1 MALIVADRIQETT
14 NSTGTGAYTLGG
26 VVAGFRTFASVASN
40 TDTVYYSITDNVNF
54 EVGLGTYASS
64 GGTITRT
71 SVFTSSNSNNAV
83 NWGVGTKNIFLTYPA
98 DKAVIEDA
106 SNNVTIGNNLIVG
119 GTVDGVDI
127 QTLLSRGGGT
137 MTGNL
142 ILNANPTAALQSA
155 TKQYVDTIAAAGIHY
170 HEPCRVETTA
180 NLNATYSNGS
190 SGVGATLTNAATQ
203 AALVLDGVSVTTN
216 NRVMVQD
223 QTNKAHNGVYKV
235 TTVGSGSA
243 NWVLTRATDADSYA
257 PSDSDAL
264 GEGDAFFI
272 TEGTVHGGEL
282 DVMTTTGVITFGTT
296 NIVFTLV
303 ADAPIYSAGAG
314 LSLSG
319 TQFSLNTPVSTATAL
334 ATGRVISLTGDATG
348 SSGSFNGTANTSI
361 NTTVAG
367 LVGKQPYLTIAV
379 TVSNPGAGN
388 RFYLDGALQQ
398 TALLQRSVTVRFDQ
412 SNSSNSGHP
421 LRLSVTSNGTHA
433 GGSAYT
439 VGVTAVGTPGSSGAY
454 TQVTLEQDAPI
465 NLFYYCTNHSGMGG
479 KVSTGIDLTTTAT
492 PTFASVTADLTGSA
506 TTLANG
512 RTIGMTGDV
521 VWTSAAFNGSGNV
534 TGTATI
540 QANSVALGTDTT
552 GNYVQSV
559 ANGSYLTGGGSASE
573 GTALTLGVD
582 AVSGNTASKVVA
594 RDGSGNFSAGTIT
607 AALTGNASTAT
618 TLATA
623 RTINGVA
630 FNGSANITIG
640 SGIVATGAL
649 NSGSITSGFGNINNG
664 SSTITTGAIT
674 AGGNL
679 TRGGTVIL
687 DGSITDTGDFTLDV
701 AGEIILDAD
710 TQGSGNGVILKDA
723 GTAYGSFFRSSSNF
737 HIKSEASDQDM
748 IFIGNDGGTEI
759 TALTLDMSNKGSAT
773 FNTDASITAQGTN
786 NEGGGQL
793 FLKGTD
799 SPAASKNLGQ
809 ISFGNSDDNSLAMIR
824 GVSTAATAADLVFF
838 TEATG
843 AAIEEHMRIK
853 DNGKVGIGTNG
864 PNRKLHV
871 SQGGTLSTG
880 NDYDVAIFQNSDAAG
895 IRLVDAGNGGSNGG
909 NAGLGND
916 NGNLNVASA
925 GVMSFSTSLAANA
938 PLYGGSNSGGTERIR
953 IDTSGNVTVGTTS
966 TSSKLEVNGDIGIGR
981 VAGGYTF
988 REVVGGGERAGINS
1002 DANNHLIFNTS
1013 NASEKMRINDSGNV
1027 LVGKTSTAQQTAGTV
1042 LYGSGQIYATATS
1055 THPLVITRKQNDG
1068 AHAIF
1073 YSDTNEVGQIGNSG
1087 SGLSI
1092 SSGGNLT
1099 LDSAAD
1105 IILDADGAEIF
1116 FADGGTN
1123 FVKIQNDG
1131 GNAQIR
1137 SLVSDKDIQFIG
1149 NDGGSAI
1156 TALTLDMSGA
1166 GAATFNNDVT
1176 AFSDERLKSNI
1187 ITIPDALSKVS
1198 EMRGVHYVRDATGK
1212 DSTGVIAQEMQ
1223 KVAPELVLTA
1233 EDEMGTLSVNYG
1245 NITGYLIEAI
1255 KELKAEIED
1264 LKAR

>member
-203 AALVLDGVSVTTN
+203 AALVLDGVSVATN

-664 SSTITTGAIT
+664 SSTIATGAITAGSITSGFGNINNGSSTITTTGAVATGAIT
-674 AGGNL
+674 AGGNI

-687 DGSITDTGDFTLDV
+687 DGSITDTGTFTIDV
-701 AGEIILDAD
+701 AGDINLDASTGD
-710 TQGSGNGVILKDA
+710 IKFKDDGVEIGKIRSTNSNLNIFSSVNDKDIVFSGIDNNSGIA
-723 GTAYGSFFRSSSNF
+723 
-737 HIKSEASDQDM
+737 
-748 IFIGNDGGTEI
+748 
-759 TALTLDMSNKGSAT
+759 ALTLDMSNKGSAI
-773 FNTDASITAQGTN
+773 FNTDASITVQGTN

-871 SQGGTLSTG
+871 SQGGALSTG

-909 NAGLGND
+909 NVGLGND

-925 GVMSFSTSLAANA
+925 GIMTFSTNLAANG
-938 PLYGGSNSGGTERIR
+938 PLYGGSGSTGGTERLR
-953 IDTSGNVTVGTTS
+953 IDTSGNVT
-966 TSSKLEVNGDIGIGR
+966 
-981 VAGGYTF
+981 
-988 REVVGGGERAGINS
+988 
-1002 DANNHLIFNTS
+1002 
-1013 NASEKMRINDSGNV
+1013 
-1027 LVGKTSTAQQTAGTV
+1027 VGKTSTAQQTAGTV

-1073 YSDTNEVGQIGNSG
+1073 YSDTSEIGQIGNSG

>member
-1 MALIVADRIQETT
+1 MALIVADRVQETT

-26 VVAGFRTFASVASN
+26 AVAGFQAFSAEVSN
-40 TDTVYYSITDNVNF
+40 GDTVYYSITDNDNF

-71 SVFTSSNSNNAV
+71 AVFTSSNSNNAV

-190 SGVGATLTNAATQ
+190 SGVGATLTNAGTQ

-216 NRVMVQD
+216 DRVMVQD

-243 NWVLTRATDADSYA
+243 NWVLTRATDADSYG
-257 PSDSDAL
+257 PSDTDAL

-272 TEGTVHGGEL
+272 TEGAVHGGEL
-282 DVMTTTGVITFGTT
+282 DVMTTAGVITFGTT

-303 ADAPIYSAGAG
+303 SDAPVYSAGAG

-334 ATGRVISLTGDATG
+334 ATGRTISLTGDATG
-348 SSGSFNGTANTSI
+348 SSGSFNGTGNASI

-379 TVSNPGAGN
+379 TVANPGAGN
-388 RFYLDGALQQ
+388 RYYLDGALQQ

-412 SNSSNSGHP
+412 SNSSNAGHP
-421 LRLSVTSNGTHA
+421 LRLSTTSNGTHA

-630 FNGSANITIG
+630 FNGSTNITIG

-664 SSTITTGAIT
+664 SSTITTTGAVATGAIT

-687 DGSITDTGDFTLDV
+687 DGSITDTGNFTLDV
-701 AGEIILDAD
+701 AGD
-710 TQGSGNGVILKDA
+710 
-723 GTAYGSFFRSSSNF
+723 
-737 HIKSEASDQDM
+737 
-748 IFIGNDGGTEI
+748 I
-759 TALTLDMSNKGSAT
+759 T
-773 FNTDASITAQGTN
+773 
-786 NEGGGQL
+786 
-793 FLKGTD
+793 
-799 SPAASKNLGQ
+799 
-809 ISFGNSDDNSLAMIR
+809 
-824 GVSTAATAADLVFF
+824 
-838 TEATG
+838 
-843 AAIEEHMRIK
+843 
-853 DNGKVGIGTNG
+853 
-864 PNRKLHV
+864 
-871 SQGGTLSTG
+871 
-880 NDYDVAIFQNSDAAG
+880 
-895 IRLVDAGNGGSNGG
+895 
-909 NAGLGND
+909 
-916 NGNLNVASA
+916 
-925 GVMSFSTSLAANA
+925 
-938 PLYGGSNSGGTERIR
+938 
-953 IDTSGNVTVGTTS
+953 
-966 TSSKLEVNGDIGIGR
+966 
-981 VAGGYTF
+981 
-988 REVVGGGERAGINS
+988 
-1002 DANNHLIFNTS
+1002 
-1013 NASEKMRINDSGNV
+1013 
-1027 LVGKTSTAQQTAGTV
+1027 
-1042 LYGSGQIYATATS
+1042 
-1055 THPLVITRKQNDG
+1055 
-1068 AHAIF
+1068 
-1073 YSDTNEVGQIGNSG
+1073 
-1087 SGLSI
+1087 
-1092 SSGGNLT
+1092 
-1099 LDSAAD
+1099 
-1105 IILDADGAEIF
+1105 LDADGAEVF

-1123 FVKIQNDG
+1123 FLKIQNDSG
-1131 GNAQIR
+1131 TAQIR
-1137 SLVSDKDIQFIG
+1137 SLVSDGDIQFIG

-1156 TALTLDMSGA
+1156 TALTLDMSAA
-1166 GAATFNNDVT
+1166 GAATFNSSVT
-1176 AFSDERLKSNI
+1176 ATQVEIGNGSAGGTSEILFSDNASARGKIKYNHGSSPEVMTLETTSTIGLSIDNSQNVSIPNGNLLLSGVAQPTSANSIDLGLNGNEFRSLYVDTSIIASNALSITTGTDLTLDAAGDIILDADGADVRFKDGGTEHLKIFQSSGDVVIASQISDKDMKFNGTDGGSGITALTLDMSDAGTATFNHDIKLPDSGKAIFGAGSDLQIYHDGSHNYIDSGGGNLNIRGANNENAILYTANGNIQLFYDNAKKLETTSSGITVTGTINGGDLRGEAFYMGRDSNDWIGVETTYFNVNLDGAERMRVENDGDVHADGNVIAYSTTISDERLKKDIVKIDN
-1187 ITIPDALSKVS
+1187 ALDKISQLNGYTF
-1198 EMRGVHYVRDATGK
+1198 EYLADGK
-1212 DSTGVIAQEMQ
+1212 KSAGVIAQEVE
-1223 KVAPELVLTA
+1223 KVMPSAIVESTLPLK
-1233 EDEMGTLSVNYG
+1233 MGDDDKTEYKTVQYDQLHG
-1245 NITGYLIEAI
+1245 LMIEAI
-1255 KELKAEIED
+1255 KELKAEIEE